1 MSFSSDTQVYNTKAQ
16 SSTAVFPSILLGAA
30 GALGGIGSFVGLEG
44 QLAKVCSASPTTW
57 VAVGLAGIVSAF
69 AHAMTV
75 SGNARKLYGLPHPIS
90 TPVESDFPKEKDP
103 AKARIAFLNASRGF
117 YNMLEHLPI
126 LLPSALYTAQVTG
139 AGRTVG
145 TALIVWSIGRVLF
158 TNAYAYRGPAKRVTG
173 FMISIL
179 AQSLILG

>member
-30 GALGGIGSFVGLEG
+30 GALGGIGS
-44 QLAKVCSASPTTW
+44 CSASPTTW